1 MSELGLA
8 EFVAG
13 LISETFEAMSASMAD
28 QLARQ
33 ADLVRAA
40 ELDAETY
47 GQLHVDADSVDQACI
62 ALFGDG
68 QGDNPLVAGRAYV
81 PGPPETERPAV
92 QHRVGVVLREDVD
105 VRKGEDG
112 GWVFTAAGVGR
123 VRQEIRRQLALRHQE
138 ALRLVLN
145 KGLPRV
151 LIDSGRILA
160 KVTFNLTETTGAPPV
175 AETTPAVAATGS
187 LKAASLLDTAAFQ
200 STLLNRLS
208 LTRTNLLLP
217 TTQLKVKPAA
227 DDTAQASTKSV
238 YGEVEITFKTVS

>member
-33 ADLVRAA
+33 ADLIRAA

-47 GQLHVDADSVDQACI
+47 GQLHVDAAAVDQACI

-68 QGDNPLVAGRAYV
+68 QGDNPLVTGGAYL

-92 QHRVGVVLREDVD
+92 QNRVGVVLREDVD

-112 GWVFTAAGVGR
+112 GWVFTTAGVDR

-160 KVTFNLTETTGAPPV
+160 KVTFNLTETNSVVPA
-175 AETTPAVAATGS
+175 AEATPSVATGS